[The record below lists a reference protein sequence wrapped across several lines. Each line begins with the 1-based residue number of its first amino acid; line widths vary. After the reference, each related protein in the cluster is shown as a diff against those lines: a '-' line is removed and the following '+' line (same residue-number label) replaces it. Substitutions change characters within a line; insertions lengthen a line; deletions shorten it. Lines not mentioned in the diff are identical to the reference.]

1 MKRKG
6 YYFEKLRSLENEC
19 VADVREMV
27 SNTPFGEFV
36 LDTPLTVGYDNF
48 VKKKKLYIAHAGM
61 HKDER
66 GTLLTVGCN
75 QGERGT
81 LLKVSVGYGNLIGF
95 IHDESGFESWNGN
108 IEWGEFNCIF
118 KVFDQ
123 IVAKQ
128 K

>member
-1 MKRKG
+1 MKQEG
-6 YYFEKLRSLENEC
+6 YYFEMLRSVENEC
-19 VADVREMV
+19 VADVCEII
-27 SNTPFGEFV
+27 TYTLFGEFV
-36 LDTPLTVGYDNF
+36 LDTPLTVGYD
-48 VKKKKLYIAHAGM
+48 
-61 HKDER
+61 
-66 GTLLTVGCN
+66 

-95 IHDESGFESWNGN
+95 IRDDSGCESWNGN
-108 IEWGEFNCIF
+108 IKWGEFNCIF